1 MDPPQGYEALSQAN
15 QVLRTRV
22 SELEVINDLFKGRV
36 TQLEASEQEA
46 QMKVAELEKRITE
59 LQAEGPA
66 RKKARMSETNGDGIE
81 NGGADGTASE

>member
-36 TQLEASEQEA
+36 TQLEASEREA
-46 QMKVAELEKRITE
+46 QMKVAELEKRIAE
-59 LQAEGPA
+59 LQTEGPV
-66 RKKARMSETNGDGIE
+66 RKKARTSETNGDGIE
-81 NGGADGTASE
+81 DGGTDGPASE